1 MRVTPVE
8 SRRPEGTPEAD
19 FSAEELP
26 GDPDALPNGTPA
38 SSSGNDLSVLIVD
51 DDEGIRRAH
60 SKLLERAG
68 FAVSSVDNAI
78 AAFDALQTTQ
88 FGVILCDIQMPGL
101 SGMSFFEQL
110 EERQPQ
116 MARRVV
122 FLSGFIDQHDTH
134 EFLVRTGQPFL
145 AKPSTEE
152 ELVDI
157 VSRIIERGRSE
168 SGMSVSPPDGVPEND
183 S

>member
-1 MRVTPVE
+1 MRITPGE
-8 SRRPEGTPEAD
+8 ARSPEGKPDAD
-19 FSAEELP
+19 LSAQVLP
-26 GDPDALPNGTPA
+26 GNADGLQDGIPA
-38 SSSGNDLSVLIVD
+38 SSSGDDMSVLIVD

-68 FAVSSVDNAI
+68 FKVSSVDNAM
-78 AAFDALQTTQ
+78 AAFEALQTIQ

-110 EERQPQ
+110 EEQQPQ
-116 MARRVV
+116 MASRVV
-122 FLSGFIDQHDTH
+122 FLSGFVDQHDTH

-145 AKPSTEE
+145 AKPSTRE
-152 ELVDI
+152 ELVD
-157 VSRIIERGRSE
+157 VVGQMIERTRRE
-168 SGMSVSPPDGVPEND
+168 SGRFVSPPNSVPENG